1 MAKRGIPVDE
11 TLRLSRGTPSTLM
24 AAALD
29 AVGRHGE
36 YRTASTSLE
45 RMAFARSFRP
55 WWATTA
61 AVVLGVTG
69 VGLFF
74 LLVRSAETFTLS
86 IEEDHAGA
94 RVRIHGRILPKL
106 LESLRDLCDGTAALP
121 GAPAV
126 SGSGV
131 QAAVWPSAAAT
142 PQPPAQPLAPPPQP
156 TNSPWLIPAG
166 APVVAPSPTLFDG
179 SVAADDNTRMVE
191 RSESAGALGQ
201 PAWVLHLPDGSPID
215 LRSVVVIG
223 RNPVGSAGDPAESTL
238 LAVADASV
246 SKTHAAVGVDDGG
259 VWVVDRYSTNGT
271 TIVDVGG
278 TRRLVPGEPTRV
290 VPGTVVHLGEY
301 TMRVEER

>member
-24 AAALD
+24 AAALE

-61 AVVLGVTG
+61 AVLFGVTG

-86 IEEDHAGA
+86 IEEDHSGT
-94 RVRIHGRILPKL
+94 RVRMHGRILPKL
-106 LESLRDLCDGTAALP
+106 AESLRALCDGSAAH
-121 GAPAV
+121 PAAAT
-126 SGSGV
+126 GGLGV
-131 QAAVWPSAAAT
+131 QAVEQSDVAQVSPT
-142 PQPPAQPLAPPPQP
+142 PAPPLVSPQP
-156 TNSPWLIPAG
+156 TSSPWLM
-166 APVVAPSPTLFDG
+166 PVGVPLQPPSPTVFDG
-179 SVAADDNTRMVE
+179 SVAVDDKTRMVS
-191 RSESAGALGQ
+191 RSETAAPSEQ
-201 PAWVLHLPDGSPID
+201 PGWVLQLPDGYPID

-223 RNPVGSAGDPAESTL
+223 RNPVESAGDPAEATL
-238 LAVADASV
+238 LAVADESV
-246 SKTHAAVGVDDGG
+246 SKTHAAVGVDEGG

-271 TIVDVGG
+271 TIIDTGG

-301 TMRVEER
+301 TMRVEAR